1 MQENQIFDN
10 DKKICLKCDNEKTYE
25 EFHKDSKNKDGLK
38 KYCKLCSKS
47 SNKYY
52 YQKDKDKRLIEMKK
66 RSEKLKSDKLVIYY
80 KNVNDLVTQ
89 FVEKIKEINDNNKLS
104 NEIMNSI
111 LSVKN

>member
-1 MQENQIFDN
+1 
-10 DKKICLKCDNEKTYE
+10 
-25 EFHKDSKNKDGLK
+25 
-38 KYCKLCSKS
+38 
-47 SNKYY
+47 
-52 YQKDKDKRLIEMKK
+52 MKK